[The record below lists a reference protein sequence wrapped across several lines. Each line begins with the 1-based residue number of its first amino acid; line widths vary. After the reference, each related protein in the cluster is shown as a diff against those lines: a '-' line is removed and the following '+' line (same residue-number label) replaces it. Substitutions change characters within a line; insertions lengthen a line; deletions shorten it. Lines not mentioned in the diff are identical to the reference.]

1 MKENRVK
8 IALKSNTAYF
18 TVMLMLICS
27 TVFAQKI
34 DTNKISLKPKTK
46 AVSKIPVIK
55 GSVQPYKPNYS
66 NISTANMANNNIVS
80 NGKEKSGKTLV
91 ILKIYPNPVVEQLNI
106 NFRLEKETNLSIKI
120 TDLLG
125 NEIVTLANEKI
136 THGEQTRTFNMPSK
150 LNSGI
155 YFLRIVA
162 GGEPII
168 KRISVL

>member
-1 MKENRVK
+1 MRVSTKK
-8 IALKSNTAYF
+8 IALVLRSLCLTMAFLLAYA
-18 TVMLMLICS
+18 

-34 DTNKISLKPKTK
+34 DSTRVFLKPKNK
-46 AVSKIPVIK
+46 VVNNLPQIK
-55 GSVQPYKPNYS
+55 GSVQPYKPNTYGYYP
-66 NISTANMANNNIVS
+66 STAKDKN
-80 NGKEKSGKTLV
+80 EKLV
-91 ILKIYPNPVVEQLNI
+91 TILKIYPNPVIDQLNLSI
-106 NFRLEKETNLSIKI
+106 RLGKETNISIKI

-125 NEIVTLANEKI
+125 NEIATLLNEKMP
-136 THGEQTRTFNMPSK
+136 HGEQTKTFNIPPK